1 VAHYTCL
8 GQALKELEA
17 ALEVRTDVNKLVV
30 VIECG
35 HAARHRRERSRLS
48 MQKLLDDCPEKCRW
62 AFETVFEQSSRFDDL
77 SMETSR
83 NNPLK
88 GDGFSTGR
96 RVRFRPVALA
106 SVLKAVAFTG
116 CPCDHADNDCGS
128 IV

>member
-1 VAHYTCL
+1 MAHYTCL

-88 GDGFSTGR
+88 GDGFSTWHEAQVTGR
-96 RVRFRPVALA
+96 RVRFRPRCTRLRPQ
-106 SVLKAVAFTG
+106 SCCFYWL
-116 CPCDHADNDCGS
+116 S
-128 IV
+128 L